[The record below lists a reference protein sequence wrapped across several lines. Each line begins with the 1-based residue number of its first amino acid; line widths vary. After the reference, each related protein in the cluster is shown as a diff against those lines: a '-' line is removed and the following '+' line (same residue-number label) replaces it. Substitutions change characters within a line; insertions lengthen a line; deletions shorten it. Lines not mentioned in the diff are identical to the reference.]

1 MRRER
6 ESECERGER
15 VSDRDMVQD
24 GERRAWDIFSSALMH
39 ALQSAEV
46 TCSHEKLLLGE
57 QI

>member
-6 ESECERGER
+6 ECERGER
-15 VSDRDMVQD
+15 VSDREMGQD
-24 GERRAWDIFSSALMH
+24 GERHAWDIFSSALVH